1 MTVLIVQLI
10 ANGIG
15 YFLFLLVTQVKVR
28 SEKAEGSDSL
38 SLLQMQ
44 MALINV
50 SYGKPE
56 NPVTYFE
63 NDTKR
68 IYLLVTMIFLNYICF
83 ASLLIMNV
91 LHVR

>member
-15 YFLFLLVTQVKVR
+15 SFLFLLVTQVKVG

-44 MALINV
+44 MAFVGL
-50 SYGKPE
+50 
-56 NPVTYFE
+56 
-63 NDTKR
+63 R
-68 IYLLVTMIFLNYICF
+68 
-83 ASLLIMNV
+83 
-91 LHVR
+91 